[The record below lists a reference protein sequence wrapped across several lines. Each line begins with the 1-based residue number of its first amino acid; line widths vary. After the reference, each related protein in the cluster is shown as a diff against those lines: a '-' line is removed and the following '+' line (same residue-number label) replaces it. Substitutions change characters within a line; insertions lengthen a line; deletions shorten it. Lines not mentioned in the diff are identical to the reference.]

1 MKSPRKA
8 TTAIENASDKQDPA
22 TSFTCIGTGSC
33 FEMRTKCIVG
43 GLCGSD
49 LSGLSTGLIWIAIE

>member
-22 TSFTCIGTGSC
+22 TCIGTGSC

-43 GLCGSD
+43 GLCRSD
-49 LSGLSTGLIWIAIE
+49 LSGLSTGLLWIAIE